1 MRLLPALLFT
11 VLLTGC
17 AALPTRV
24 RWSVVIKNGTTAH
37 VQNAHVLFRD
47 FESVGGHIAQGGRKK
62 DAIAP
67 PPIPDKA
74 TVVWESENGGKHR
87 REVEVLK
94 KLTLKNEV
102 EVVFTILPD
111 NQVSVTEQPFF
122 KLPANW
128 KVVPK

>member
-17 AALPTRV
+17 AALPTTT
-24 RWSVVIKNGTTAH
+24 RWSVVIKNGTTAP
-37 VQNAHVLFRD
+37 VRNAHVLFRD
-47 FESVGGHIAQGGRKK
+47 FESIGGHFDPGERIT

-74 TVVWESENGGKHR
+74 TVVWESENGEKHR

-94 KLTLKNEV
+94 KLTRKNEV
-102 EVVFTILPD
+102 KVTFTILQD

-128 KVVPK
+128 KVVPR